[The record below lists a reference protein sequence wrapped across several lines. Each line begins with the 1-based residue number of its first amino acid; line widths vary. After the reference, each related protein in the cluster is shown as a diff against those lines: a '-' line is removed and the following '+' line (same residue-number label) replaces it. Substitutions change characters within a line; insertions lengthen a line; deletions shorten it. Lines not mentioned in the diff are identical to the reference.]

1 MAKTSQDFYSILGV
15 SKTADQKELKKSYR
29 RLARKYHPDLH
40 PGEKKA
46 EMEKK
51 FQELNEA
58 YEVLG
63 DEASRKKYDQ
73 YGPNWKEAEAYE
85 RARQQAGGGFPGG
98 QPHPGF
104 GQGGGADFSD
114 IFEGMFGRGAQ
125 REGSSFRNF
134 AMAGADLEADLPI
147 SLREAFTGTRRT
159 VTLPDASGTPRP
171 IEVRIP
177 AGVRNGERLRVKGKG
192 SPGRGGG
199 PSGNLFFHVH
209 IAPHPVFHRKDADIV
224 VTLPLW
230 PWEAVL
236 GTEVQVPTL
245 SGPVRLK
252 IPPDSQPN
260 QRMRLKG
267 KGLPQRA
274 GGHGDQFVVLNI
286 IMPTT
291 TSPEDRQLY
300 EQLAK
305 ADHPDPRASLLQ
317 EAIHE

>member
-1 MAKTSQDFYSILGV
+1 MPNSTQDFYRILGV
-15 SKTADQKELKKSYR
+15 PKTADQKELKKAYR

-46 EMEKK
+46 PMEKK
-51 FQELNEA
+51 FQELNDA

-63 DEASRKKYDQ
+63 DETSRNKYDQ
-73 YGPNWKEAEAYE
+73 YGPDWKEAEAYE
-85 RARQQAGGGFPGG
+85 RARQQAGGAYPGG

-104 GQGGGADFSD
+104 SQGSGDYQEM
-114 IFEGMFGRGAQ
+114 FEGMFGRGAQ

-134 AMAGADLEADLPI
+134 AMAGADLETDLPI
-147 SLREAFTGTRRT
+147 FLREAFTGTRRT
-159 VTLPDASGTPRP
+159 VTLPDASGNPRP

-192 SPGRGGG
+192 EPGRGGG
-199 PSGNLFFHVH
+199 PPGNLFFHVH
-209 IAPHPVFHRKDADIV
+209 IAPHPVFHRKNSDV
-224 VTLPLW
+224 VITLPVW
-230 PWEAVL
+230 PWEAIL
-236 GTEVQVPTL
+236 GTDVQVPTL

-252 IPPDSQPN
+252 IPPNSQPQ

-267 KGLPQRA
+267 KGLPKRT
-274 GGHGDQFVVLNI
+274 GEHGDQFVVLTI
-286 IMPTT
+286 ITPKD

-305 ADHPDPRASLLQ
+305 TEHPDPRSSLLN
-317 EAIHE
+317 EAIQ

>member
-1 MAKTSQDFYSILGV
+1 MAQSSQDYYSILGV
-15 SKTADQKELKKSYR
+15 SKTVDQKELKKAYR

-40 PGEKKA
+40 PGEKKSS
-46 EMEKK
+46 MEKK

-63 DEASRKKYDQ
+63 DETTRKKYDQ

-85 RARQQAGGGFPGG
+85 RARQEAGGAYPGG

-104 GQGGGADFSD
+104 TQGSGDFSD
-114 IFEGMFGRGAQ
+114 IFEQMFGRGAQ

-134 AMAGADLEADLPI
+134 AMAGSDLEADLPI

-159 VTLPDASGTPRP
+159 VNLPDASGTPRP

-177 AGVRNGERLRVKGKG
+177 AGVRDGERLRVKGKG

-199 PSGNLFFHVH
+199 PPGNLFFHVH
-209 IAPHPVFHRKDADIV
+209 IAPHSVFQRKGSDIV
-224 VTLPLW
+224 VTLPIW

-252 IPPDSQPN
+252 IPPGSQPQ

-267 KGLPQRA
+267 KGLPKRKN
-274 GGHGDQFVVLNI
+274 GHGDQFVVLNI
-286 IMPTT
+286 VMPKT
-291 TSPEDRQLY
+291 TSPEEQQLY

-305 ADHPDPRASLLQ
+305 IEHPNPRSSLLH
-317 EAIHE
+317 EATHE

>member
-1 MAKTSQDFYSILGV
+1 MTKTAQDYYSILGV
-15 SKTADQKELKKSYR
+15 PKTADQKELKKAYR

-46 EMEKK
+46 GMEKK

-63 DEASRKKYDQ
+63 DETSRKKYDQ

-85 RARQQAGGGFPGG
+85 RARQQAGGAYPGG

-104 GQGGGADFSD
+104 TQGGEDFSH
-114 IFEGMFGRGAQ
+114 IFEEMFGGRGQ
-125 REGSSFRNF
+125 QSGSSFRNF
-134 AMAGADLEADLPI
+134 AMAGSDLETDLPI

-159 VTLPDASGTPRP
+159 VNLPDASGNPRP

-199 PSGNLFFHVH
+199 PPGNLFFHVH
-209 IAPHPVFHRKDADIV
+209 IAPHPVFHRKNADIL

-252 IPPDSQPN
+252 IPPGSQPQ

-267 KGLPQRA
+267 KGLPQRT
-274 GGHGDQFVVLNI
+274 GGHGDQFVILNI
-286 IMPTT
+286 VMPKS
-291 TSPEDRQLY
+291 TSTEDRQLY

-305 ADHPDPRASLLQ
+305 VDHPDPRSSLLH
-317 EAIHE
+317 EATHD

>member
-1 MAKTSQDFYSILGV
+1 MATTSQDFYSILGV
-15 SKTADQKELKKSYR
+15 SKTADQKEVKKAYR

-46 EMEKK
+46 AMEKK

-63 DEASRKKYDQ
+63 DETSRKKYDQ

-85 RARQQAGGGFPGG
+85 QARQQAGHG
-98 QPHPGF
+98 HPGF
-104 GQGGGADFSD
+104 NQGGEEYSH
-114 IFEGMFGRGAQ
+114 IFEEMFAGRGQ
-125 REGSSFRNF
+125 QSGSSFRNF
-134 AMAGADLEADLPI
+134 AMAGSDLETDLPI
-147 SLREAFTGTRRT
+147 SLREAFTGTRRS
-159 VTLPDASGTPRP
+159 VTLPDAKGTPRP

-209 IAPHPVFHRKDADIV
+209 IAPHPVFHRKNADIL

-252 IPPDSQPN
+252 IPPDSQPQ

-267 KGLPQRA
+267 KGLPQRT
-274 GGHGDQFVVLNI
+274 GEHGDQFVTLNI
-286 IMPTT
+286 VMPKT
-291 TSPEDRQLY
+291 TSTEDRQLY

-305 ADHPDPRASLLQ
+305 TDQPDPRSSLLH
-317 EAIHE
+317 EATHE

>member
-1 MAKTSQDFYSILGV
+1 MTKTAQDYYSILGV
-15 SKTADQKELKKSYR
+15 PKTADQKELKKAYR

-46 EMEKK
+46 GMEKK

-63 DEASRKKYDQ
+63 DETSRKKYDQ

-85 RARQQAGGGFPGG
+85 RARQQAGGAYPGG

-104 GQGGGADFSD
+104 TQGGEDFSH
-114 IFEGMFGRGAQ
+114 IFEEMFGGRGQ
-125 REGSSFRNF
+125 QSGSSFRNF
-134 AMAGADLEADLPI
+134 AMAGSDLETDLPI

-159 VTLPDASGTPRP
+159 VNLPDASGNPRP

-199 PSGNLFFHVH
+199 PPGNLFFHVH
-209 IAPHPVFHRKDADIV
+209 IAPHPVFHRKNADIL

-252 IPPDSQPN
+252 IPPGSQPQ

-267 KGLPQRA
+267 KGLPQRT
-274 GGHGDQFVVLNI
+274 GGHGDQFVILNI
-286 IMPTT
+286 VMPKS
-291 TSPEDRQLY
+291 TSTEDRQLY

-305 ADHPDPRASLLQ
+305 VDHPDPRSSLLH
-317 EAIHE
+317 EATYD

>member
-1 MAKTSQDFYSILGV
+1 MANTSQDYYSIVGV
-15 SKTADQKELKKSYR
+15 SKTADQKEIKKAYR

-46 EMEKK
+46 AMEKK

-63 DEASRKKYDQ
+63 DEDTRKKYDR
-73 YGPNWKEAEAYE
+73 YGANWKEAEAYE
-85 RARQQAGGGFPGG
+85 RARQEAGGAYPGG

-104 GQGGGADFSD
+104 SQGSGDFSD
-114 IFEGMFGRGAQ
+114 MFEQMFGRGAQ
-125 REGSSFRNF
+125 REGASFRNF
-134 AMAGADLEADLPI
+134 AMAGSDLETDLPI

-159 VTLPDASGTPRP
+159 VTLPDASGNPRP

-199 PSGNLFFHVH
+199 PPGNLFFHVH
-209 IAPHPVFHRKDADIV
+209 IAPHPVFHRKGSDII
-224 VTLPLW
+224 VTLPVW
-230 PWEAVL
+230 PWEAAL
-236 GTEVQVPTL
+236 GTEVEVPTL
-245 SGPVRLK
+245 SGQVRLK
-252 IPPDSQPN
+252 IPPGSQPQ

-267 KGLPQRA
+267 KGLPQRK

-286 IMPTT
+286 VMPKD
-291 TSPEDRQLY
+291 TSPEDRRLY

-305 ADHPDPRASLLQ
+305 TDHPDPRSSLLR
-317 EAIHE
+317 EATHG

>member
-1 MAKTSQDFYSILGV
+1 MANTTQDFYSILGV
-15 SKTADQKELKKSYR
+15 PKTADQKELKKAYR

-40 PGEKKA
+40 PGDKKA
-46 EMEKK
+46 AMEKK

-63 DEASRKKYDQ
+63 DETSRKKYDQ

-104 GQGGGADFSD
+104 GQGSAADFSD
-114 IFEGMFGRGAQ
+114 IFESMFGRGAQ

-159 VTLPDASGTPRP
+159 VTLTDASGTPRP

-199 PSGNLFFHVH
+199 PPGNLFFHVH
-209 IAPHPVFHRKDADIV
+209 IAPHPVFHRKEADIV

-267 KGLPQRA
+267 KGLPQRT

-286 IMPTT
+286 VMPKT

-305 ADHPDPRASLLQ
+305 APHPDPRASLLQ
-317 EAIHE
+317 EALHE

>member
-1 MAKTSQDFYSILGV
+1 
-15 SKTADQKELKKSYR
+15 
-29 RLARKYHPDLH
+29 
-40 PGEKKA
+40 
-46 EMEKK
+46 MEKK

-63 DEASRKKYDQ
+63 DETSRKKYDQ

-85 RARQQAGGGFPGG
+85 RARQQAGGAYPGG

-104 GQGGGADFSD
+104 TQGGEDFSH
-114 IFEGMFGRGAQ
+114 IFEEMFGGRGQ
-125 REGSSFRNF
+125 QSGSSFRNF
-134 AMAGADLEADLPI
+134 AMAGSDLETDLPI

-159 VTLPDASGTPRP
+159 VNLPDASGTPRP

-199 PSGNLFFHVH
+199 PPGNLFFHVH
-209 IAPHPVFHRKDADIV
+209 IAPHPVFHRKNADIL

-252 IPPDSQPN
+252 IPPGSQPQ

-267 KGLPQRA
+267 KGLPQRT
-274 GGHGDQFVVLNI
+274 GGHGDQFVILNI
-286 IMPTT
+286 VMPKS
-291 TSPEDRQLY
+291 TSTEDRQLY

-305 ADHPDPRASLLQ
+305 VDHPDPRSSLLH
-317 EAIHE
+317 EATYD

>member
-1 MAKTSQDFYSILGV
+1 MATTSQDFYSILGV
-15 SKTADQKELKKSYR
+15 SKTDDQKEVKKAYR

-46 EMEKK
+46 AMEKK

-63 DEASRKKYDQ
+63 DETSRKKYDQ

-85 RARQQAGGGFPGG
+85 QARQQAGHG
-98 QPHPGF
+98 HPGF
-104 GQGGGADFSD
+104 TQGGEEYSH
-114 IFEGMFGRGAQ
+114 IFEEMFAGKGQ
-125 REGSSFRNF
+125 QSGSSFRNF
-134 AMAGADLEADLPI
+134 AMAGSDLETDLPI
-147 SLREAFTGTRRT
+147 SLREAFTGTRRS
-159 VTLPDASGTPRP
+159 VTLPDAKGTPRP

-209 IAPHPVFHRKDADIV
+209 IAPHPVFHRKNADIL

-252 IPPDSQPN
+252 IPPDSQPQ

-267 KGLPQRA
+267 KGLPQRT
-274 GGHGDQFVVLNI
+274 GGHGDQFVILNI
-286 IMPTT
+286 VMPKT
-291 TSPEDRQLY
+291 TSPEDRDLY

-305 ADHPDPRASLLQ
+305 GDQPDPRSSLLHV
-317 EAIHE
+317 ATHE

>member
-1 MAKTSQDFYSILGV
+1 MATTSQDFYSILGV
-15 SKTADQKELKKSYR
+15 SKTADQKEVKKAYR

-46 EMEKK
+46 AMEKK

-63 DEASRKKYDQ
+63 DETSRKKYDQ

-85 RARQQAGGGFPGG
+85 QARQQAGHG
-98 QPHPGF
+98 HPGF
-104 GQGGGADFSD
+104 NQGGEEYSH
-114 IFEGMFGRGAQ
+114 IFEEMFAGRGQ
-125 REGSSFRNF
+125 QSGSSFRNF
-134 AMAGADLEADLPI
+134 AMAGSDLETDLPI
-147 SLREAFTGTRRT
+147 SLREAFTGTRRS
-159 VTLPDASGTPRP
+159 VTLPDAKGTPRP

-209 IAPHPVFHRKDADIV
+209 IAPHPVFHRKNADIL

-252 IPPDSQPN
+252 IPPDSQPQ

-267 KGLPQRA
+267 KGLPQRT
-274 GGHGDQFVVLNI
+274 GEHGDQFVTLNI
-286 IMPTT
+286 VMPKT
-291 TSPEDRQLY
+291 TSPEDRDLY

-305 ADHPDPRASLLQ
+305 GDQPDPRSSLLH
-317 EAIHE
+317 EATHE

>member
-40 PGEKKA
+40 PGAKKA

-63 DEASRKKYDQ
+63 DEGSRKKYDQ

-85 RARQQAGGGFPGG
+85 QARQQAGRGQAGRHPHSPFESGSGDFNDAFEQMFRGGG
-98 QPHPGF
+98 Q
-104 GQGGGADFSD
+104 
-114 IFEGMFGRGAQ
+114 
-125 REGSSFRNF
+125 GSSFRGF
-134 AMAGADLEADLPI
+134 AMAGADLETDLPV
-147 SLREAFTGTRRT
+147 SLREAFTGTSRT
-159 VTLPDASGTPRP
+159 LNLPDATGRPRQ

-177 AGVRNGERLRVKGKG
+177 GGVRNGERLRVKGKG
-192 SPGRGGG
+192 EPGRGGG
-199 PSGNLFFHVH
+199 PAGDLFFHVH
-209 IAPHPVFHRKDADIV
+209 IASHPVFHRKNADIV

-236 GTEVQVPTL
+236 GTEVEVPTL

-252 IPPDSQPN
+252 IPPGSQPQ

-267 KGLPQRA
+267 KGLPQRT

-286 IMPTT
+286 VIPKD
-291 TSPEDRQLY
+291 TSPEDRLLY

-305 ADHPDPRASLLQ
+305 TDHPDPRSTLLR
-317 EAIHE
+317 ETTHE